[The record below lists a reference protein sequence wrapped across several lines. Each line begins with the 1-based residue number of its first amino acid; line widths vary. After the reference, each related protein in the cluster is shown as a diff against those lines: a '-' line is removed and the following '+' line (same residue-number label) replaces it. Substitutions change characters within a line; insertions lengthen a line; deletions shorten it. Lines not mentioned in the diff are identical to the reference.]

1 MTQSLRMN
9 LGLSERR
16 HDSRPVINSVGPK
29 NLFWLTPFGLM
40 VHLVLHNSIALV
52 MCHHQ
57 NMEQNLATCP
67 QTIHESLSRPTH
79 THLTKVVKN
88 IFPQIVNFLDH

>member
-1 MTQSLRMN
+1 MTQSLDFGEGVVRTT
-9 LGLSERR
+9 
-16 HDSRPVINSVGPK
+16 VINSAGPK

-57 NMEQNLATCP
+57 KWSRIWQPALKLSM
-67 QTIHESLSRPTH
+67 SLCQDPH

-88 IFPQIVNFLDH
+88 LLGLYTS